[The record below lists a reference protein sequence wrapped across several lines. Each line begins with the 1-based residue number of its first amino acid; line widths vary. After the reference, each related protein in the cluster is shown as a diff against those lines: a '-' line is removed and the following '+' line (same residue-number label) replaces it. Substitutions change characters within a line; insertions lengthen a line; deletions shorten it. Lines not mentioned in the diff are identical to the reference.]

1 MNEKRHRLYEY
12 MTKTKWLH
20 VEDALSIGKLRL
32 FGGSYQRGQ
41 GAQVTAF
48 HFLDVADARVLFSDV
63 AAGAPIDCCD
73 FKGTTNR
80 EGPQSRVFKVR
91 SNGNGDKVWFRL
103 ENGPGEVIGQ
113 GAVKPK
119 GEPEAVVNIPFETW
133 EARKLAL
140 AVLSYLQASQVLE
153 VMRRQAVSLGP
164 DARGSVVDWPSV
176 QAVGDFVP
184 REGDRSDRSSRARR
198 KDHWSAPW

>member
-1 MNEKRHRLYEY
+1 MSEKRYRLYEY
-12 MTKTKWLH
+12 MTRTKWLH

-32 FGGSYQRGQ
+32 YAGSYQRGQ
-41 GAQVTAF
+41 GAQITAF
-48 HFLDVADARVLFSDV
+48 HFIDAGDARVLFSDI
-63 AAGAPIDCCD
+63 AAGAPVDYCD

-80 EGPQSRVFKVR
+80 EGPQSRVFKVK
-91 SNGNGDKVWFRL
+91 SKGHGDKVWFRL

-140 AVLSYLQASQVLE
+140 AILSYLQAGE
-153 VMRRQAVSLGP
+153 VFDMMQRHAVSQ
-164 DARGSVVDWPSV
+164 GSGTEGHVTDWPGGQS
-176 QAVGDFVP
+176 VGDSAP
-184 REGDRSDRSSRARR
+184 REEGASDRPFRVRTSDQHSTT
-198 KDHWSAPW
+198 